1 MCDERKHGS
10 VGAGAGATRPGY
22 PTGDGRFNRFDPTP
36 RPDRC
41 RLRVALGATSPSIFS
56 ARSLLGVALSAD
68 CELGGEQVSGPAPAE
83 GPARPLVELG
93 GDP

>member
-1 MCDERKHGS
+1 MD
-10 VGAGAGATRPGY
+10 AY
-22 PTGDGRFNRFDPTP
+22 RFDRTP

-68 CELGGEQVSGPAPAE
+68 CELGGEQVRGPPPAE
-83 GPARPLVELG
+83 RPAWPLVDLG
-93 GDP
+93 RDPCDVRGACGR